1 MASVVQ
7 KKICLLGAFAVG
19 KTSLVLRYVS
29 SMFGEKY
36 HTTVGVK
43 IDKKQLVSDGQDI
56 TLMIW
61 DLAGQDDLTRLRT
74 SYLRGVSGYVIVADG
89 TRPFSLNTAINMH
102 KEAREYTGDVPFI
115 IAINKADLRE
125 EQWQVEEEQLKV
137 LRDEGAT
144 IILTSAKTGE
154 GVEETFEILTQ
165 NIFKS
170 ESENNLL
177 NDLDENN

>member
-1 MASVVQ
+1 MIQ

-19 KTSLVLRYVS
+19 KTSLVMRYVNS
-29 SMFGEKY
+29 IFGEKY

-43 IDKKQLVSDGQDI
+43 IDKKQLTSQGKDI

-74 SYLRGVSGYVIVADG
+74 SYLRGVAGYVIVADG

-115 IAINKADLRE
+115 VAINKADLKD
-125 EQWQVEEEQLKV
+125 EQWQVEAEQLKA
-137 LRDEGAT
+137 LEDDGAT
-144 IILTSAKTGE
+144 IILTSAKTGD
-154 GVEETFEILTQ
+154 GVEEAFQTLT
-165 NIFKS
+165 
-170 ESENNLL
+170 ESMLYA
-177 NDLDENN
+177 DK

>member
-1 MASVVQ
+1 MVQ

-19 KTSLVLRYVS
+19 KTSLVMRYVNS
-29 SMFGEKY
+29 IFGEKY

-43 IDKKQLVSDGQDI
+43 IDKKQLTYQGQDI
-56 TLMIW
+56 KLMIW

-115 IAINKADLRE
+115 LALNKADLRDD
-125 EQWQVEEEQLKV
+125 QWQVEEAQIKELEE
-137 LRDEGAT
+137 EGAT

-154 GVEETFEILTQ
+154 GVEETFERLTHDIL
-165 NIFKS
+165 
-170 ESENNLL
+170 ESEKALLDDSENL
-177 NDLDENN
+177 

>member
-1 MASVVQ
+1 MVQ

-19 KTSLVLRYVS
+19 KTSLVMRYVNS
-29 SMFGEKY
+29 IFGEKY

-43 IDKKQLVSDGQDI
+43 IDKKQLVTDGEEI

-115 IAINKADLRE
+115 VAINKADLRE
-125 EQWQVEEEQLKV
+125 EQWQVEEEQLKA
-137 LRDEGAT
+137 LEDDGAT
-144 IILTSAKTGE
+144 IILTSAKTGD
-154 GVEETFEILTQ
+154 GVEEMFQKLTQ
-165 NIFKS
+165 NMLAFD
-170 ESENNLL
+170 SENSSS
-177 NDLDENN
+177 DTERK

>member
-1 MASVVQ
+1 
-7 KKICLLGAFAVG
+7 
-19 KTSLVLRYVS
+19 
-29 SMFGEKY
+29 MFGEKY

-43 IDKKQLVSDGQDI
+43 IDKKQLVSNEKDI

-102 KEAREYTGDVPFI
+102 KEARECTGDVPFI
-115 IAINKADLRE
+115 VAINKADLRD
-125 EQWQVEEEQLKV
+125 EQWQVEEEQLKA
-137 LRDEGAT
+137 LEDDGAT

-154 GVEETFEILTQ
+154 GVEEMFQQLTQ
-165 NIFKS
+165 NILEFDS
-170 ESENNLL
+170 EDNSSDTEYN
-177 NDLDENN
+177 

>member
-1 MASVVQ
+1 MIQ

-19 KTSLVLRYVS
+19 KTSLVMRYVNS
-29 SMFGEKY
+29 IFGEKY

-43 IDKKQLVSDGQDI
+43 IDKKQLTSQGKDI

-74 SYLRGVSGYVIVADG
+74 SYLRGVAGYVIVADG

-115 IAINKADLRE
+115 VAINKADLKD
-125 EQWQVEEEQLKV
+125 EQWQVEAEQLKA
-137 LRDEGAT
+137 LEDDGAT
-144 IILTSAKTGE
+144 IILTSAKTGD
-154 GVEETFEILTQ
+154 GVEEAFQTLTESMLYADKQ
-165 NIFKS
+165 NTV
-170 ESENNLL
+170 
-177 NDLDENN
+177 

>member
-1 MASVVQ
+1 MVQ

-19 KTSLVLRYVS
+19 KTSLVMRYVNS
-29 SMFGEKY
+29 IFGEKY

-43 IDKKQLVSDGQDI
+43 IDKKQLVSDDGQEI

-74 SYLRGVSGYVIVADG
+74 SYLRGVAGYVIVADG

-115 IAINKADLRE
+115 VAINKADLRE
-125 EQWQVEEEQLKV
+125 DQWQVEAEQIKALE
-137 LRDEGAT
+137 DDGA
-144 IILTSAKTGE
+144 IIVLTSAKTGE
-154 GVEETFEILTQ
+154 GVEKTFQLLTQ
-165 NIFKS
+165 NMLKS
-170 ESENNLL
+170 EPELLDNTENK
-177 NDLDENN
+177 

>member
-1 MASVVQ
+1 MVQ

-19 KTSLVLRYVS
+19 KTSLVMRYVNS
-29 SMFGEKY
+29 IFGEKY
-36 HTTVGVK
+36 YTTVGVK
-43 IDKKQLVSDGQDI
+43 IDKKQLVSNDQEV

-74 SYLRGVSGYVIVADG
+74 SYLRGVAGYVIVADG

-115 IAINKADLRE
+115 VAINKADLRE
-125 EQWQVEEEQLKV
+125 EQWRVEAEQIKALE
-137 LRDEGAT
+137 DDGAI

-154 GVEETFEILTQ
+154 GVEETFQLLTKSILEAESRNKQLHDNENTQ
-165 NIFKS
+165 
-170 ESENNLL
+170 
-177 NDLDENN
+177 

>member
-1 MASVVQ
+1 MVQ

-19 KTSLVLRYVS
+19 KTSLVMRYVNS
-29 SMFGEKY
+29 IFGDKY

-43 IDKKQLVSDGQDI
+43 IDKKQLVHDGQEI

-74 SYLRGVSGYVIVADG
+74 SYLRGVAGYVIVADG

-115 IAINKADLRE
+115 LAINKADLIE
-125 EQWQVEEEQLKV
+125 EQWQVEAEQIKALEN
-137 LRDEGAT
+137 DGAT
-144 IILTSAKTGE
+144 IILTSAKTGD
-154 GVEETFEILTQ
+154 GVEETFQLLTKQILE
-165 NIFKS
+165 S
-170 ESENNLL
+170 ESKNKQLDDTENN
-177 NDLDENN
+177 

>member
-1 MASVVQ
+1 MVQ

-19 KTSLVLRYVS
+19 KTSLVLRYVN

-43 IDKKQLVSDGQDI
+43 IDKKQLVSNEKDI

-115 IAINKADLRE
+115 VAINKADLRD
-125 EQWQVEEEQLKV
+125 EQWQVEEEQLKA
-137 LRDEGAT
+137 LEDDGAT

-154 GVEETFEILTQ
+154 GVEEMFQQLTQ
-165 NIFKS
+165 NILEFDS
-170 ESENNLL
+170 EDNSSDTEYN
-177 NDLDENN
+177 

>member
-1 MASVVQ
+1 MVQ

-19 KTSLVLRYVS
+19 KTSLVMRYVNS
-29 SMFGEKY
+29 IFSDKY

-43 IDKKQLVSDGQDI
+43 IDKKQLVSDNQEI

-89 TRPFSLNTAINMH
+89 TRPFSLNTALNMH

-115 IAINKADLRE
+115 VAINKADLRE
-125 EQWQVEEEQLKV
+125 EQWQVEQEQIKALE
-137 LRDEGAT
+137 DDGA
-144 IILTSAKTGE
+144 IIVLTSAKTGE
-154 GVEETFEILTQ
+154 GVEETFQLLTQ
-165 NIFKS
+165 NMLKS
-170 ESENNLL
+170 ESEP
-177 NDLDENN
+177 LDNTENRE

>member
-1 MASVVQ
+1 M
-7 KKICLLGAFAVG
+7 
-19 KTSLVLRYVS
+19 RYVNS
-29 SMFGEKY
+29 IFGEKY

-43 IDKKQLVSDGQDI
+43 IDKKQLVTDGEEI

-115 IAINKADLRE
+115 VAINKADLRE
-125 EQWQVEEEQLKV
+125 EQWQVEEEQLRA
-137 LRDEGAT
+137 LEDDGAT
-144 IILTSAKTGE
+144 IILTSAKTGD
-154 GVEETFEILTQ
+154 GVEEMFQKLTQ
-165 NIFKS
+165 DILDFD
-170 ESENNLL
+170 SENTSSDN
-177 NDLDENN
+177 ENN

>member
-19 KTSLVLRYVS
+19 KTSLVLRYVN

-43 IDKKQLVSDGQDI
+43 IDKKQLVSNGEDI

-115 IAINKADLRE
+115 VAINKADLRD
-125 EQWQVEEEQLKV
+125 EQWQVEEEQLRA
-137 LRDEGAT
+137 LENDGAT
-144 IILTSAKTGE
+144 VILTSAKTGD
-154 GVEETFEILTQ
+154 GVEEIFQQLTQ
-165 NIFKS
+165 NILDFD
-170 ESENNLL
+170 SENN
-177 NDLDENN
+177 